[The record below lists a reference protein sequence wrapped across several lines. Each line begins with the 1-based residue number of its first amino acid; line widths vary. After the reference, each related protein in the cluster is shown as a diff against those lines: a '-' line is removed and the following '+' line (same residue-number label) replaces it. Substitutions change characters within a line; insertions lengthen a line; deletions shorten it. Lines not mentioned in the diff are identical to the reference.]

1 MNNELIEKIL
11 EDIYLIDADLKKNES
26 QLRKIIIELVASKPD
41 AKFDEKFSASLRKEI
56 LAKIQSLEEIE
67 ANKKSFIINLF
78 NFNPMKKAYYVGGGL
93 LTVALL
99 LTLVY
104 TVYPRAGNQVA
115 LKEKTIDLKSK
126 ISRIDSNAF
135 GSFASMAN
143 ATPDSAKTFGTSPNS
158 TSGVQSESLA
168 IGLGGGGR
176 SMIATDSAPMVDS
189 KMMPGIIMPEYTKY
203 TYVYEGDEFEIP
215 ASADVYKKISK
226 EGVGREMAQKLSGNF
241 GMLDLD
247 KFQNN
252 ILTNFNISEDREFGY
267 NVYFDLMNNVVSIN
281 QNWDKWPQLGA
292 DCRDDACYKN
302 IQMKIENIPADEEV
316 IALANQALA
325 EYGVDVSNFGEARV
339 NNSWR
344 QYYDFAQDKENYY
357 IPDTISVVYPLKLE
371 GKEVSDDYGNS
382 IGITVDVNVRY
393 KKMAGIQ
400 GIALNDFQASNY
412 NLETDKERIMKFA
425 KQGGLWSGYMPY
437 GNPKE
442 TNITLGTPSL
452 GLVSNWKYNAETGR
466 GEDYYVPALIFPITS
481 KSEDV
486 YYNRKTVSVPLLK
499 EILDQAE
506 ANDGGIYPRPLL
518 EASSVEGTTSSDA
531 GSAEP
536 VTAPAPMIKT
546 IQ

>member
-11 EDIYLIDADLKKNES
+11 EDIYLIDADLKKNEK
-26 QLRKIIIELVASKPD
+26 QLRKIIVELIASKPD
-41 AKFDEKFSASLRKEI
+41 IKFDEKFSATLRKEI
-56 LAKIQSLEEIE
+56 LAKIQNLEEIE

-104 TVYPRAGNQVA
+104 NFYPQKGTQVA
-115 LKEKTIDLKSK
+115 LKKESMESIDLKSK

-135 GSFASMAN
+135 GSFASMADTARAVN
-143 ATPDSAKTFGTSPNS
+143 PAANVAGGAQAETAA
-158 TSGVQSESLA
+158 V
-168 IGLGGGGR
+168 GLGGGAR
-176 SMIATDSAPMVDS
+176 SLMMSSTAPLEDA

-226 EGVGREMAQKLSGNF
+226 EGVGREMAQRLSGNF
-241 GMLDLD
+241 GMFDLN
-247 KFQNN
+247 KLQNTV
-252 ILTNFNISEDREFGY
+252 LTNFNISEDREFGY
-267 NVYFDLMNNVVSIN
+267 NLYFDLMNNVVSIN
-281 QNWDKWPQLGA
+281 QNWDKWPQPGA

-302 IQMKIENIPADEEV
+302 IQMKIENIPADDEI
-316 IALANQALA
+316 IALANQAIA
-325 EYGVDVSNFGEARV
+325 EYGVDVSTFGEARV

-344 QYYDFAQDKENYY
+344 QYYDFAEDKENYY
-357 IPDTISVVYPLKLE
+357 IPDTISVIYPLKLE

-382 IGITVDVNVRY
+382 VGIMVDVNVRY

-442 TNITLGTPSL
+442 TSITLGTPSM
-452 GLVSNWKYNAETGR
+452 GLVSNWKYNSETGR
-466 GEDYYVPALIFPITS
+466 GEDFYVPALIFPITS

-518 EASSVEGTTSSDA
+518 EASSAEGTTSSDA
-531 GSAEP
+531 GSAESVP
-536 VTAPAPMIKT
+536 APAPMVKT

>member
-11 EDIYLIDADLKKNES
+11 EDIYLIDADLKKNEK
-26 QLRKIIIELVASKPD
+26 QLRKIIVELVASKPD
-41 AKFDEKFSASLRKEI
+41 VKFDEKFSASLRKEI
-56 LAKIQSLEEIE
+56 LAKIQNLEEAEI
-67 ANKKSFIINLF
+67 NKKSFIINII

-104 TVYPRAGNQVA
+104 NFYPQKGGQVA
-115 LKEKTIDLKSK
+115 LKKDSIESIDLKSK

-135 GSFASMAN
+135 GSFASMADTARAVN
-143 ATPDSAKTFGTSPNS
+143 PIANVAGGAQAETAA
-158 TSGVQSESLA
+158 V
-168 IGLGGGGR
+168 GLGGGAR
-176 SMIATDSAPMVDS
+176 SLMMSSTAPLEDA

-226 EGVGREMAQKLSGNF
+226 EGVGREMAQRLSGNF
-241 GMLDLD
+241 GMFDLN
-247 KFQNN
+247 KLQNTV
-252 ILTNFNISEDREFGY
+252 LTNFNISEDREFGY
-267 NVYFDLMNNVVSIN
+267 NLYFDLMNNVVSIN
-281 QNWDKWPQLGA
+281 QNWDKWPQPGA

-302 IQMKIENIPADEEV
+302 IQMKIENIPADDEI
-316 IALANQALA
+316 IALANQAIA
-325 EYGVDVSNFGEARV
+325 EYGVDVSSFGEARV

-344 QYYDFAQDKENYY
+344 QYYDFAEDKENYY

-437 GNPKE
+437 GNLKE
-442 TNITLGTPSL
+442 TNITLGTPSM

-466 GEDYYVPALIFPITS
+466 GEDFYVPALIFPITS

-518 EASSVEGTTSSDA
+518 EASSAEGTTSSDA

-536 VTAPAPMIKT
+536 ISAPVPMVKT

>member
-1 MNNELIEKIL
+1 
-11 EDIYLIDADLKKNES
+11 
-26 QLRKIIIELVASKPD
+26 
-41 AKFDEKFSASLRKEI
+41 
-56 LAKIQSLEEIE
+56 
-67 ANKKSFIINLF
+67 
-78 NFNPMKKAYYVGGGL
+78 MKKAYYVGGGL

-99 LTLVY
+99 LMLVY
-104 TVYPRAGNQVA
+104 NFYPQKETQVA
-115 LKEKTIDLKSK
+115 LKKESMESFDLKSK

-135 GSFASMAN
+135 GSFASMADTARAVN
-143 ATPDSAKTFGTSPNS
+143 PAANVAGGAQAETAT
-158 TSGVQSESLA
+158 V
-168 IGLGGGGR
+168 GLGGGAR
-176 SMIATDSAPMVDS
+176 SMMMSSTAPLEDA
-189 KMMPGIIMPEYTKY
+189 KMIPGIIMPEYKKY

-226 EGVGREMAQKLSGNF
+226 EGVGREMAQRLSGNF
-241 GMLDLD
+241 GMFDLNKLQD
-247 KFQNN
+247 TV
-252 ILTNFNISEDREFGY
+252 LTNFNISEDREFGY
-267 NVYFDLMNNVVSIN
+267 NLYFDLMNNVVSIN
-281 QNWDKWPQLGA
+281 QNWDKWPQPGA

-302 IQMKIENIPADEEV
+302 IQMKIENIPADDEI
-316 IALANQALA
+316 IALANQVIAD
-325 EYGVDVSNFGEARV
+325 YGVDVSSFGEARV

-344 QYYDFAQDKENYY
+344 QYYDFAEDKENYY
-357 IPDTISVVYPLKLE
+357 IPDTISVIYPLKLE

-382 IGITVDVNVRY
+382 VGITVDVNVRY

-442 TNITLGTPSL
+442 TSITLGTPSI

-466 GEDYYVPALIFPITS
+466 GEDFYVPALIFPITS
-481 KSEDV
+481 KSEDI

-499 EILDQAE
+499 EILNQAE

-518 EASSVEGTTSSDA
+518 EASSAEGITSSDT
-531 GSAEP
+531 GSVKS
-536 VTAPAPMIKT
+536 VTAPVPMIKT